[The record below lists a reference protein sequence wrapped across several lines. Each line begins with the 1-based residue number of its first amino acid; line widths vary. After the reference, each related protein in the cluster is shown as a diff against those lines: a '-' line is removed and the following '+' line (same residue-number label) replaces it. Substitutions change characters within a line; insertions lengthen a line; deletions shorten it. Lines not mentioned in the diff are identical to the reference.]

1 MKMLVNGGNKV
12 FDGDVIGLITE
23 LKEDSS
29 FAELWNEAESKFDK
43 TSSMLDLEA
52 HCIIEMISFRLD
64 LDHAITKQE
73 AIMFLLEILG

>member
-1 MKMLVNGGNKV
+1 MNIENNNMV
-12 FDGDVIGLITE
+12 FDGDVIGLIAE

-29 FAELWNEAESKFDK
+29 FDELWNEAESKFDK

-64 LDHAITKQE
+64 LDHPITKQE

>member
-1 MKMLVNGGNKV
+1 MNIENNNMV
-12 FDGDVIGLITE
+12 FDGDVIGLIAE

-29 FAELWNEAESKFDK
+29 FDELWNEAESKFDK
-43 TSSMLDLEA
+43 TISMLDLEA

-64 LDHAITKQE
+64 LDHPITKQE